1 MKSVVAGLVVM
12 GLGAL
17 PFVAFDREGAAAV
30 DPSMQERPGSLPHYR
45 LSVAGREG
53 SCTIAKGRAAGT
65 GRAEIELAADCI
77 LLTPQLSQARYWQ
90 EGADGDVAFEA
101 ADGRVIAEF
110 YAADGVAYESLRPA
124 APLMAL
130 TVK

>member
-12 GLGAL
+12 GVGAL

-30 DPSMQERPGSLPHYR
+30 DSSMQERPGHYR

-53 SCTIAKGRAAGT
+53 SCGIAKGKAAG

-77 LLTPQLSQARYWQ
+77 LITPHLSQARYWQ

-101 ADGRVIAEF
+101 ADGRIIAEF
-110 YAADGVAYESLRPA
+110 YAADGVAYESFRPA